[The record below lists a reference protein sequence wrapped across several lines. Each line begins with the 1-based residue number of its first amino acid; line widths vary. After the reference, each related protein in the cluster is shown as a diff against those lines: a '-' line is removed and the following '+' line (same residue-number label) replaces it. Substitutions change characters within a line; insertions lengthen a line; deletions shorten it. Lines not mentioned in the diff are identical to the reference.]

1 MHIAAAVGT
10 PTMGIFGP
18 TSPRLWAPLNG
29 LAATIQ
35 TKTVVPC
42 QPCHRPVCTMN
53 EHRCMRDILVDD
65 VITAT
70 LRVLAEVESQ

>member
-1 MHIAAAVGT
+1 
-10 PTMGIFGP
+10 
-18 TSPRLWAPLNG
+18 
-29 LAATIQ
+29 
-35 TKTVVPC
+35 
-42 QPCHRPVCTMN
+42 MN